1 MKINV
6 VLIAYILIHIIICDT
21 PLPASAP
28 GSCSLCENK
37 GFFKKDLPQPNKI
50 RQTFHNLK

>member
-21 PLPASAP
+21 PVPASAP

-37 GFFKKDLPQPNKI
+37 GFFKKDLPQPNII